1 MLLTVNIIDQNDAP
15 LLADITLGVDSSTGV
30 STLASVITDE
40 TFTNIQVSK
49 TGYYTY
55 DKQVFVHTG
64 AVTVTIRI
72 CQVVT
77 SIVDPN
83 YQKPFPLFF
92 TIEDPCSHDVAIY
105 NASATVYS
113 EISYYINNVLKYV
126 AADATHRFSAHGEY
140 QIKQRMQYADTLAGI
155 QYYDIYRG
163 SVTHQRNLITETVE
177 QALNFDVISNITLNQ
192 ITPQFSIDLTNPDML
207 LDSTVYYSLR
217 SEVTI
222 TPTFM
227 ILNPECTGE
236 GVIRYNIYNA
246 YGNLLYTY
254 EVSTAA
260 DPEDLQ
266 YTFQMNYIGDYKIV
280 ASLIDCC
287 NSYDVITYVA
297 AADFIL
303 MYPVSDGCN
312 DYRISNF
319 SQTITVEVSVSS
331 LLGESIVPLQ
341 LLEPGKSIEIPLT
354 AMGTYKVYTKYSY
367 LNPSS
372 ESIPVE
378 KFYFITNYCGVEE
391 CLADFMVKLFC
402 KEDCGCQD
410 NTKLILT
417 INKINALLFNYFSH
431 LNNLYSYNRAF
442 DVLSDSDLKMF
453 SDADL
458 ILAKLGSYCNGTN
471 CNCGC

>member
-1 MLLTVNIIDQNDAP
+1 MLLTVNIIDQNNAP
-15 LLADITLGVDSSTGV
+15 LLANITLGVDVGVNV
-30 STLASVITDE
+30 STLSSVITDE

-55 DKQVFVHTG
+55 DKQVFVHTN

-72 CQVVT
+72 CQIIT
-77 SIVDPN
+77 NIANAN

-92 TIEDPCSHDVAIY
+92 TIKDPCSHDVAIY
-105 NASATVYS
+105 NASACVYS
-113 EISYYINNVLKYV
+113 SVSYYINNVLTYV
-126 AADATHRFSAHGEY
+126 SADATHRFSAHGEY
-140 QIKQRMQYADTLAGI
+140 QIKQRMEYTDMFAHIT
-155 QYYDIYRG
+155 YFDIYRG
-163 SVTHQRNLITETVE
+163 SVTHERNLNTETVE
-177 QALNFDVISNITLNQ
+177 QALNFDIISNITLDQ
-192 ITPQFSIDLTNPDML
+192 ITPQFSIDITSPDML
-207 LDSTVYYSLR
+207 LDSAVYYSLR

-222 TPTFM
+222 TPTFL
-227 ILNPECTGE
+227 ILNPSCIGE
-236 GVIRYNIYNA
+236 GTIRYKIYNA
-246 YGNLLYTY
+246 YNNLLFTY

-260 DPEDLQ
+260 DIDDLK
-266 YTFQMNYIGDYKIV
+266 YTFQLNYIGDYKIV

-287 NSYDVITYVA
+287 NSYDVVTYVSA
-297 AADFIL
+297 SDFIL
-303 MYPVSDGCN
+303 IYPVSDGCN

-319 SQTITVEVSVSS
+319 SQSLSVDVSVASI
-331 LLGESIVPLQ
+331 LGENIIPLQ
-341 LLEPGKSIEIPLT
+341 TLAPGRSIEIPLT

-367 LNPSS
+367 TTPTSVTVP
-372 ESIPVE
+372 IE
-378 KFYFITNYCGVEE
+378 KTYFITNYCGVEE
-391 CLADFMVKLFC
+391 CLADFMIKLFC

-442 DVLSDSDLKMF
+442 DILSDSDLKMF

-458 ILAKLGSYCNGTN
+458 ILTKLSSYCNGTN